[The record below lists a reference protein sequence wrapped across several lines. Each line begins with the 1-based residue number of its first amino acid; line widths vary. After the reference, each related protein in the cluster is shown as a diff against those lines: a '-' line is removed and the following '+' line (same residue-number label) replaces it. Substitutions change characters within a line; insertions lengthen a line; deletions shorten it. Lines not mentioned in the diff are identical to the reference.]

1 MQSILS
7 TNQTNHIFLNLLL
20 DTKTCNDGSD
30 NGGGCRRFKNEEEEL
45 GEKGF
50 SPWGKEGE
58 RKKVAT

>member
-7 TNQTNHIFLNLLL
+7 MNQTNHIFLNLLL

-30 NGGGCRRFKNEEEEL
+30 AGGGCRRFKNEEEGL

-50 SPWGKEGE
+50 SP
-58 RKKVAT
+58 